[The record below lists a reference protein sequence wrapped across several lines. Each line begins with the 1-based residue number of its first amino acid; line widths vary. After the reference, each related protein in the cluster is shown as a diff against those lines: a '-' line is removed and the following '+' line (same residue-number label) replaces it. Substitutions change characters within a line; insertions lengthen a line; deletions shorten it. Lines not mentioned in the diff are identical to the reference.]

1 MVDQVFIVRF
11 KQLLNGR
18 TLIILKKKEKK
29 MTQFTHNDE
38 WIQIIEKGNI

>member
-18 TLIILKKKEKK
+18 ILIILKKKEK
-29 MTQFTHNDE
+29 NDAIYPQ
-38 WIQIIEKGNI
+38 WWMDTNNWKG